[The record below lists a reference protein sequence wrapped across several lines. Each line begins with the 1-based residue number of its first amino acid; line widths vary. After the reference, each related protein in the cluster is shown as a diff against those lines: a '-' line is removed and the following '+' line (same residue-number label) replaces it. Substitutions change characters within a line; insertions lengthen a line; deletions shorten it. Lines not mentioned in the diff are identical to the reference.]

1 MEEKLNQ
8 ILDHSGPKKPK
19 AVRNP
24 EDTMKIIKVYAFL
37 IIVFGICFIG
47 KGAYS
52 LVENN
57 RIGKQQEGSQ
67 MASGPRIEL
76 FADSDELS
84 INVSYN
90 QPIESISYQW
100 YRGLVT
106 REEILEYEE
115 SRHLDDSDDSDV
127 DDDEIKE
134 ESNEIVALGDLE
146 ELKLENET
154 QKKLQRIG
162 IPRGD
167 TTIRVVVKV
176 NGGTTSEFI
185 QSYHTDVGVDK
196 IAPKINV
203 KLQGKKLIVTATD
216 ETEISKLIYSVNGS
230 SEKEVDERLDKK
242 TIKAEIELSEVETN
256 SVLINAVDKARNT
269 GTYTQDIELFVGK
282 PEIQFTAEPDFS
294 KIYIMASYSKGITK
308 IEYEFNGESFVK
320 EYDNPEDE
328 VEISLESTVGHNV
341 VSVKVY
347 TKEEQVYAEDIGE
360 CDYNP

>member
-1 MEEKLNQ
+1 MNQ

-19 AVRNP
+19 ARKNP

-47 KGAYS
+47 KGGYS
-52 LVENN
+52 LVENK
-57 RIGKQQEGSQ
+57 RIEKQQEASQ
-67 MASGPRIEL
+67 KISGPLIEL
-76 FADSDELS
+76 FADLDELS

-90 QPIESISYQW
+90 QPLESISYQW
-100 YRGLVT
+100 YRGIVT

-115 SRHLDDSDDSDV
+115 LQQENDDTEDSEV
-127 DDDEIKE
+127 DDDEIQE
-134 ESNEIVALGDLE
+134 ETDDIVALGDLE
-146 ELKLENET
+146 ELKLENEN
-154 QKKLQRIG
+154 QKKIQKIG

-167 TTIRVVVKV
+167 STIRVIVKV
-176 NGGTTSEFI
+176 NGGTISEFI

-230 SEKEVDERLDKK
+230 SEKEVDDRLDKK

-256 SVLINAVDKARNT
+256 SVSINAVDKAKNT
-269 GTYTQDIELFVGK
+269 GTYTQEIELFVGK
-282 PEIQFTAEPDFS
+282 PEIQFSAEPDFS
-294 KIYIMASYSKGITK
+294 KIYIIASYSKGITK
-308 IEYEFNGESFVK
+308 IEYDLNGESFVK
-320 EYDNPEDE
+320 EYDDPEEE
-328 VEISLESTVGHNV
+328 VEISLESVVGHNV